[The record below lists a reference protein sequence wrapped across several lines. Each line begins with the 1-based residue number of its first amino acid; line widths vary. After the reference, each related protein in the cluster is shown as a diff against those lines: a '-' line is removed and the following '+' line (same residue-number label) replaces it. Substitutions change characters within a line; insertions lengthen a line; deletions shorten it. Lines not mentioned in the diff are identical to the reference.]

1 MQIKETMSLS
11 WEEKCANSKT
21 KRIYLAAESIG
32 NKLEAVITDGG
43 KLTAQKTLEIIGKKH
58 GQIKLNILHSYWEQ
72 SSQLPCTS
80 IAKMKRK
87 AEEEARKSFRGN
99 RRSECPKVH
108 LALAR

>member
-11 WEEKCANSKT
+11 WEERCANSKT

-58 GQIKLNILHSYWEQ
+58 GQIKLNILHPYWEQ